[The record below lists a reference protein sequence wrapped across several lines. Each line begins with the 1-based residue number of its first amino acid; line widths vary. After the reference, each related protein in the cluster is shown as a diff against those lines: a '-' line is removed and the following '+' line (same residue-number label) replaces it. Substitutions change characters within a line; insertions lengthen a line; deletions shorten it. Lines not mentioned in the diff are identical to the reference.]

1 VRDKLSFSDHVRN
14 GSCANATAIP
24 TSGRVSEEEE
34 NAFSRDFVI
43 FLTSSR
49 SASVTCD
56 RREIIRRFGGL

>member
-1 VRDKLSFSDHVRN
+1 V
-14 GSCANATAIP
+14 NATAIP
-24 TSGRVSEEEE
+24 TSGRVSEEEKTC
-34 NAFSRDFVI
+34 FSRDFVI